1 MIQDLNSITQSN
13 HVQSITQSTPAEE
26 VFHKPIRRH
35 DLDWLRVILFAL
47 LIWFHY
53 SAFSLGQIDA
63 SAWDLP
69 LFFIIGVMHQWRLA
83 ALFVISGMGTAFALK
98 RRNARTYLK
107 ERASRL
113 GLPLLFGVYILFFG
127 IFEPISSTIGLFTIF
142 PGSEDMPYGHL
153 WFIYNLLIYSVIL
166 SPIFLLVKNKPDG
179 LLMRGVRKLLKLPF
193 GLGILLVPPL
203 ILATNGILFKPWRFG
218 EVGMWWEFS
227 RYLLYFLF
235 GYLLIS
241 AKEEYFTV
249 LDRIRIPL
257 TIMVPILAILW
268 FVINESSEVP
278 KIMEGGWYNRGHPA
292 FSNIAVIASIVQS
305 FHAWFWCMLIFSWA
319 SKLLN
324 RPSSSLA
331 YLNEAVYPTYVVHM
345 HLTFLPI
352 AIFSAIGLNYYISM
366 ILGTIIVMSG
376 VMICFEIFRRTR
388 YARPLFGIRGGQEQI
403 NSIWPFNEIKKPE
416 LRIGLSI
423 AMHFVTFGMVISL
436 LLFLIISGFIAE
448 L

>member
-1 MIQDLNSITQSN
+1 MIQNPQSAILTK
-13 HVQSITQSTPAEE
+13 HPQSIIEPTSIEE
-26 VFHKPIRRH
+26 TLQKPIRRH

-53 SAFSLGQIDA
+53 SAFSLDQIEG

-98 RRNARTYLK
+98 RRNGRTYLK
-107 ERASRL
+107 ERATRL
-113 GLPLLFGVYILFFG
+113 GIPLLFGVYILFLG
-127 IFEPISSTIGLFTIF
+127 IFEPINSTIRLFTIF

-166 SPIFLLVKNKPDG
+166 SPIFLMVKKNPDG
-179 LLMRGVRKLLKLPF
+179 LLMKGVQGLLKLPF
-193 GLGILLVPPL
+193 GLGVLLVPPL
-203 ILATNGILFKPWRFG
+203 ILAANGILLKPWRFG

-227 RYLLYFLF
+227 RYMLYFLF

-241 AKEEYFTV
+241 AKEDYFKV

-257 TIMVPILAILW
+257 TIMVPILSITWYA
-268 FVINESSEVP
+268 INESSEVP
-278 KIMEGGWYNRGHPA
+278 RIMEGGWILRGYPA
-292 FSNIAVIASIVQS
+292 FSTITVIASLVQS
-305 FHAWFWCMLIFSWA
+305 FHAWFWCMLIFSWG

-331 YLNEAVYPTYVVHM
+331 YLNEAVYPTYVVHI

-352 AIFSAIGLNYYISM
+352 AIFGLIGLNYYIGM
-366 ILGTIIVMSG
+366 VLGTVIVTSG
-376 VMICFEIFRRTR
+376 VMFCFEIVRRTR
-388 YARPLFGIRGGQEQI
+388 FARPLFGIQGGQEQV
-403 NSIWPFNEIKKPE
+403 NTVWPFNEIKKPE

-423 AMHFVTFGMVISL
+423 VMHFVTLGMVISL
-436 LLFLIISGFIAE
+436 LVFLIASGFIAE

>member
-1 MIQDLNSITQSN
+1 MIQDMNSITQSN
-13 HVQSITQSTPAEE
+13 HVQSIIQSTPAEE

-53 SAFSLGQIDA
+53 SAFSLGQIEA

-83 ALFVISGMGTAFALK
+83 ALFVISGMGTAFAF
-98 RRNARTYLK
+98 RRRTWGVYVK
-107 ERASRL
+107 ERFSRL
-113 GLPLLFGVYILFFG
+113 GIPLLFGTYILFFG
-127 IFEPISSTIGLFTIF
+127 ILDPLGTTTLLFELF
-142 PGSEDMPYGHL
+142 PGQEDMPYGHL

-278 KIMEGGWYNRGHPA
+278 KIMEGGWYNRGYPA

-324 RPSSSLA
+324 RPSSSLSD
-331 YLNEAVYPTYVVHM
+331 LCGTYA
-345 HLTFLPI
+345 P
-352 AIFSAIGLNYYISM
+352 NISPHCN
-366 ILGTIIVMSG
+366 LQCNRS
-376 VMICFEIFRRTR
+376 
-388 YARPLFGIRGGQEQI
+388 
-403 NSIWPFNEIKKPE
+403 E
-416 LRIGLSI
+416 LLHQYDSWNNHRNVWSND
-423 AMHFVTFGMVISL
+423 L
-436 LLFLIISGFIAE
+436 LRDC
-448 L
+448 

>member
-1 MIQDLNSITQSN
+1 MFSN
-13 HVQSITQSTPAEE
+13 HPQPIMQSSHTEE
-26 VFHKPIRRH
+26 ILQKPLRRY

-53 SAFSLGQIDA
+53 SAFSLGQIEG

-83 ALFVISGMGTAFALK
+83 ALFLISGMGTAFALK
-98 RRNARTYLK
+98 RRNGRTYLK
-107 ERASRL
+107 ERVTRL
-113 GLPLLFGVYILFFG
+113 GIPLLFGVYILFFG
-127 IFEPISSTIGLFTIF
+127 IFEPISSTIRLFTLF

-166 SPIFLLVKNKPDG
+166 SPIFLIVKNNPDG
-179 LLMRGVRKLLKLPF
+179 IIIRGVKGLLNLPF
-193 GLGILLVPPL
+193 GLGILFVPPL
-203 ILATNGILFKPWRFG
+203 ILAANGILFKPWRFG

-227 RYLLYFLF
+227 RYMLYFLF

-241 AKEEYFTV
+241 AKENYFTV

-257 TIMVPILAILW
+257 TIMVPILAITW
-268 FVINESSEVP
+268 FVINESSDIP
-278 KIMEGGWYNRGHPA
+278 QIMAGGWAQRGHPA
-292 FSNIAVIASIVQS
+292 FSIISILASIVQS
-305 FHAWFWCMLIFSWA
+305 FHAWFWCMLIFSWG

-324 RPSSSLA
+324 RPSSSLT

-352 AIFSAIGLNYYISM
+352 AIFGAIGLNYYIGM
-366 ILGTIIVMSG
+366 IFGTIIVTSG
-376 VMICFEIFRRTR
+376 VMICFEIIRRTR
-388 YARPLFGIRGGQEQI
+388 FARPLFGIRGGQEQV
-403 NSIWPFNEIKKPE
+403 NMIWPFNQIEKSE

-423 AMHFVTFGMVISL
+423 VMHFVTFGMVISL
-436 LLFLIISGFIAE
+436 LLFLIISGFFAE